1 MPRRSYVLILLVLAG
16 LTGALVA
23 PCTAAGAETAGTSHS
38 SSSSSSRRTTSTT
51 VWTPPPPRADVV
63 FDAKTGVILASS
75 DEHEPFLP
83 ASTQKLM
90 TAVTALTRLP
100 LSTTVPISAR
110 AASVPNMNIGAK
122 PGQVWRLD
130 DLLHALLIIS
140 GNDAAYA
147 IAERTSGTVEQF
159 ATLMSATGRQLGLRD
174 STFNDPAGLDGREGV
189 AGGSHISAYDLAI
202 VARNALA
209 IPELAGIVRLQH
221 YDFTGPDRVHH
232 LDNHN
237 IKFLDE
243 YAGADGMKTGFTDK
257 AQNSLVASAT
267 RNGRTL
273 VAVLL
278 DSNGGEVGTRHWAE
292 TLLDN
297 GFRTPVGAKGTGE
310 VLPPVRVFT
319 ADARAKLLATLARPL
334 GSSAVGATGAARATG
349 SAAAPSTAR
358 PASAPRSA
366 SPAEVAG
373 KNAAATTQSSGG
385 IPLRYVF
392 VLVLVVLT
400 AAFVVRRRAV
410 VRRRQRRRAR
420 MRPSPDFDVP

>member
-1 MPRRSYVLILLVLAG
+1 MLRRSHVLILLVLAG

-23 PCTAAGAETAGTSHS
+23 PCAPAGAANTRTSHS
-38 SSSSSSRRTTSTT
+38 SSSSSSRSSRRTTSTT

-63 FDAKTGVILASS
+63 FDAKTGVILAST

-100 LSTTVPISAR
+100 VSTMVPISAR

-159 ATLMSATGRQLGLRD
+159 ATLMNATGRQLGLRD

-189 AGGSHISAYDLAI
+189 AGGSHISAYDLAV
-202 VARNALA
+202 VAHNALA
-209 IPELAGIVRLQH
+209 IPELASIVRLQH

-237 IKFLDE
+237 IKFLAE

-278 DSNGGEVGTRHWAE
+278 GSNGGEVGTRHWAE

-297 GFRTPVGAKGTGE
+297 GFRMPVASKGTGE
-310 VLPPVRVFT
+310 ALPPVRVFT

-334 GSSAVGATGAARATG
+334 GSSAVGATGAARAT
-349 SAAAPSTAR
+349 TASPR
-358 PASAPRSA
+358 PATPPHTA
-366 SPAEVAG
+366 SPVSVAG
-373 KNAAATTQSSGG
+373 KDAATTQSSGG

-392 VLVLVVLT
+392 VLVLVVLA
-400 AAFVVRRRAV
+400 AAFVMRRRAV
-410 VRRRQRRRAR
+410 LRRRERRRRSR

>member
-1 MPRRSYVLILLVLAG
+1 MLRRSYVLILLVLAG

-23 PCTAAGAETAGTSHS
+23 PCIPAGAANTGTSHPS
-38 SSSSSSRRTTSTT
+38 SPSSSSRRTTSTT

-63 FDAKTGVILASS
+63 FDARTGVILAST

-100 LSTTVPISAR
+100 VSTMVPISAR

-159 ATLMSATGRQLGLRD
+159 ATLMNATGRQLGLRD
-174 STFNDPAGLDGREGV
+174 STFNDPAGLDGRQGV
-189 AGGSHISAYDLAI
+189 AGGSHMSAYDLAI
-202 VARNALA
+202 VAHNALA
-209 IPELAGIVRLQH
+209 IPELASIVRLQH

-232 LDNHN
+232 LENHN
-237 IKFLDE
+237 IKFLAE
-243 YAGADGMKTGFTDK
+243 YPGADGMKTGFTDK
-257 AQNSLVASAT
+257 AQNSLVASAS

-278 DSNGGEVGTRHWAE
+278 GSNGGEVGTRHWAE
-292 TLLDN
+292 TLLDD
-297 GFRTPVGAKGTGE
+297 GFRTPVASKGTGE

-334 GSSAVGATGAARATG
+334 GSSAVGATGAARATTT
-349 SAAAPSTAR
+349 APSVPR
-358 PASAPRSA
+358 PATPSGST
-366 SPAEVAG
+366 SHAEVAG
-373 KNAAATTQSSGG
+373 KDAAVTTHSGGG
-385 IPLRYVF
+385 IPMRYVF
-392 VLVLVVLT
+392 VLVLVVVG
-400 AAFVVRRRAV
+400 AAFVMRRRAV
-410 VRRRQRRRAR
+410 MRRRERRRAAR
-420 MRPSPDFDVP
+420 MRRSPDFDVP